1 MKIHAVVTVAVISL
15 TFLTGNVDAAQ
26 PYQCQT
32 RDGQILTYSYGCP
45 TGTVQTGGGANLRFS
60 DSTLNA
66 LRNYGQSSQSSGQ
79 TQIQLPS
86 RHVHSWSFTDR
97 NDRNGVCNFVCSTG
111 GELVSAPV
119 NPNGFCSFPSS

>member
-1 MKIHAVVTVAVISL
+1 MKSHTMVTIFTISL
-15 TFLTGNVDAAQ
+15 SVLAGNVTAAQ

-32 RDGQILTYSYGCP
+32 RNGQILTYSYGCP
-45 TGTVQTGGGANLRFS
+45 SGTVQVGGGANLRFS
-60 DSTLNA
+60 ESTLDA

-79 TQIQLPS
+79 TQVQLPS
-86 RHVHSWSFTDR
+86 RHVHAWSFTDR

-111 GELVSAPV
+111 GEVVSAPL